1 MKIRTL
7 GYYFRQ
13 SFRSMGRNGWMSI
26 AAISTVAIAIFI
38 VGIFTLLVMN
48 ADFIADRLESEIEI
62 CAFVEPETPRD
73 QVMSLQEQVQYL
85 PGVASVSL
93 VPKEEGLAWMH
104 SKFGQ
109 NRDLL
114 GALDGENPLPDYFIV
129 KARDPQEV
137 GSVASAL
144 ERLPRIYKVS
154 YGKQEVETLFSIL
167 GYVRLGGTAVILL
180 LVGAS
185 IFLIATTVRLTVFAR
200 RREIQIMKLVGATDW
215 FIRWPFLLE
224 GLVLGSIGALVAA
237 TGIYF
242 LYDFLIQSISPK
254 VPFLPLISDYRQIY
268 QVLWKLLAGGAMVGA
283 MGSAISIRK
292 FLRV

>member
-1 MKIRTL
+1 M
-7 GYYFRQ
+7 RQ
-13 SFRSMGRNGWMSI
+13 SFLSMGRNGWMSI
-26 AAISTVAIAIFI
+26 AAVSTVAIAIFI
-38 VGIFTLLVMN
+38 VGIFALLVMN

-62 CAFVEPETPRD
+62 CAFVEPKTPRD
-73 QVMSLQEQVQYL
+73 QVLALQEQIRHL
-85 PGVASVSL
+85 SGVASVSL

-104 SKFGQ
+104 AKFGQ

-129 KARDPQEV
+129 KAKDPQEV

-144 ERLPRIYKVS
+144 ERFPQIYKVA

-167 GYVRLGGTAVILL
+167 GYVRLGGTALILL

-185 IFLIATTVRLTVFAR
+185 IFLIATTVRLTVFSR
-200 RREIQIMKLVGATDW
+200 HKEIQIMKLVGATDW

-224 GLVLGSIGALVAA
+224 GLFLGAIGAFLAA
-237 TGIYF
+237 AGVYF
-242 LYDFLIQSISPK
+242 LYDFLVQGISPRL
-254 VPFLPLISDYRQIY
+254 PFLPLISDYGQIH
-268 QVLWKLLAGGAMVGA
+268 QLLWKLLLGGSLVGA
-283 MGSAISIRK
+283 VGSAISIRK